1 MKFPN
6 PFKKKK
12 REPVE
17 IPSTRLPEDLETFRT
32 RPAPITGPAGEI
44 PPREYPREYPAPPA
58 GRPPIEGPPMP
69 RPIERPP
76 EERPADRIEMI
87 LQKLET
93 IDARLKLIEERL
105 RR

>member
-6 PFKKKK
+6 PFRKKKK
-12 REPVE
+12 PAA
-17 IPSTRLPEDLETFRT
+17 IPPETVPPTRLPEELETFRVGPT
-32 RPAPITGPAGEI
+32 PIPGPAGE
-44 PPREYPREYPAPPA
+44 PRFREYPTAPPI
-58 GRPPIEGPPMP
+58 GP
-69 RPIERPP
+69 RPIERPAPKP
-76 EERPADRIEMI
+76 EERPGDRIEMI